1 MGHKKYAQNFAFHK
15 KNSTRRKGT
24 HRSRVVRLFSFLFH
38 LEFEDQSGQSSS
50 SHFIFWG
57 LLEETKKKRS
67 RLLLSFSV
75 QWSFSW
81 LCCSSSL
88 LLPPTTIHDSASGLI
103 DALRQNWREIK
114 VLFRVWNEQNREP
127 NSRKSSLSENP
138 KHYYCLLPCQ
148 GTFSQSPFN
157 RVRLDRLEVV
167 TTVPRGFPIF
177 LFSFVQKIL
186 HILQFSLISKDKK
199 NAARSNPF

>member
-1 MGHKKYAQNFAFHK
+1 M
-15 KNSTRRKGT
+15 
-24 HRSRVVRLFSFLFH
+24 RLFSFLFH

-50 SHFIFWG
+50 HFIFWG
-57 LLEETKKKRS
+57 LLEGRRKKVDEAS
-67 RLLLSFSV
+67 LSLFSV

-88 LLPPTTIHDSASGLI
+88 LPPASTIHNSASGLI

-186 HILQFSLISKDKK
+186 HILQFSLISKDRK

>member
-1 MGHKKYAQNFAFHK
+1 MRRKSRENLFTKQKRTHCFDVFFWGVYFVIWLQWDTKNMHKTSPFM

-114 VLFRVWNEQNREP
+114 VLFRVWNEE
-127 NSRKSSLSENP
+127 ENIAKQQEQFEWKP
-138 KHYYCLLPCQ
+138 LKHYYLMMLRH
-148 GTFSQSPFN
+148 F
-157 RVRLDRLEVV
+157 
-167 TTVPRGFPIF
+167 
-177 LFSFVQKIL
+177 
-186 HILQFSLISKDKK
+186 
-199 NAARSNPF
+199 